1 MTWKPNC
8 PFDFVTDVNEAV
20 TLVVLVVLVKLAIT
34 LGGGVTVM
42 ANFCRTTLLYRFASL
57 TVTVIITVPVKRCEG
72 ENDKVAVLSGLV

>member
-20 TLVVLVVLVKLAIT
+20 TLEVLLELAMT